1 MIAVMVRAAFSLS
14 GQSLRTASMLSSSFS
29 TGAQFC
35 SGTYPPHHGHVPP
48 DEPTSLSIL
57 DEPEWSKDISI
68 SLQMVGLGTTGW
80 PNSNWMP
87 GSMLEVLW
95 VNLLSEERTTGRR
108 DVLLP
113 LGAVLSGRDAWSC
126 SAIFPSACA
135 EANTED
141 GGAEM

>member
-1 MIAVMVRAAFSLS
+1 
-14 GQSLRTASMLSSSFS
+14 
-29 TGAQFC
+29 
-35 SGTYPPHHGHVPP
+35 
-48 DEPTSLSIL
+48 
-57 DEPEWSKDISI
+57 
-68 SLQMVGLGTTGW
+68 MVGLGTTGW

-95 VNLLSEERTTGRR
+95 VNLLLSEERTTGRR

-113 LGAVLSGRDAWSC
+113 LGAVLSGHDAWSC
-126 SAIFPSACA
+126 SDIFPSACA